1 MIPITLS
8 DKLVQSAT
16 STEESSPPNSR
27 RGRAKTQPDQEPD
40 QPDSTSADADKQ
52 NDVGN
57 EEVEEGHET
66 ENSKEDP
73 ESGSEPEP
81 EEEIVD
87 DDEEQDARPTRSK
100 RTKKANVDESPP
112 KKMSR
117 RSNRRGRGD

>member
-1 MIPITLS
+1 VTPKTLS

-16 STEESSPPNSR
+16 STEEGFPPNSR
-27 RGRAKTQPDQEPD
+27 RGRAKTQPDQEPE
-40 QPDSTSADADKQ
+40 QPDTTSDAGKQ
-52 NDVGN
+52 NGVGN

-81 EEEIVD
+81 EEENED